1 MRETQKTMNGSD
13 SYGMISINF
22 VCWNSGKILLT
33 FLLMLADISMQSAV
47 AADRVI
53 SENPETQVR
62 LSRLNTL
69 LNISLRQRLPVS
81 QKSATVAELET
92 GSISDGF
99 SANFSAKVKPKLFNE
114 KQQAASLETNNFF
127 KQQQNASLTE
137 SANIQTRKAIFVSQL
152 NSSNL
157 SSAQLLMPL
166 KQGDRQILSQTQTP
180 STGSETELNDGELRQ
195 RLKIKPLLG
204 GTSGKQ
210 TYPPSLSFG
219 IPSAFGANMGDFF
232 FAASGATRKERN
244 GDGGLDGSISAG
256 FGLGDSQKL
265 IGLEV
270 AFNNGSI
277 KNFGANGTFDL
288 KAHRVLYAGSNN
300 QIAAAV
306 GWNTFAQYGNEAI
319 ADSTVYGAVT
329 NVSVLQPNNPHNQ
342 MPLALTV
349 GVGGG
354 NFRQG
359 NDSVGVFGGFGLQVH
374 PQVGIGASWSGVGL
388 NAGVSLVPVPTIPLT
403 IVLQGSDLTDIT
415 PGGTAVILSISYGF
429 NFLPK

>member
-1 MRETQKTMNGSD
+1 MRETQKIINGSD
-13 SYGMISINF
+13 SYEMISINSA
-22 VCWNSGKILLT
+22 CWNSGKILLT
-33 FLLMLADISMQSAV
+33 FLLMLTDISIQSAV

-53 SENPETQVR
+53 SENLETQLR
-62 LSRLNTL
+62 LSRLNTQS
-69 LNISLRQRLPVS
+69 NISLRQRLLVS
-81 QKSATVAELET
+81 QKNNTVAELET
-92 GSISDGF
+92 VSISDGF
-99 SANFSAKVKPKLFNE
+99 SANVKPKLFNE
-114 KQQAASLETNNFF
+114 EQQAASLRTNIFF
-127 KQQQNASLTE
+127 KKQQNASLTE
-137 SANIQTRKAIFVSQL
+137 STNTQTRKAIFSPQV

-157 SSAQLLMPL
+157 SPAQLLMPL
-166 KQGDRQILSQTQTP
+166 NQGDRQILSQTQTP
-180 STGSETELNDGELRQ
+180 STVSETELNDGELRQ

-219 IPSAFGANMGDFF
+219 IPSAFGANSGDFF
-232 FAASGATRKERN
+232 LAASGATRREAN
-244 GDGGLDGSISAG
+244 GNAGFDGSTSVG
-256 FGLGDSQKL
+256 FGLGNSQKL

-270 AFNNGSI
+270 SFNNGSI

-288 KAHRVLYAGSNN
+288 KAHRILYAGSKN
-300 QIAAAV
+300 QVAAAV
-306 GWNTFAQYGNEAI
+306 GWNTFAQYGSEGV

-329 NVSVLQPNNPHNQ
+329 NVSVLQPNSSNNK

-354 NFRQG
+354 NFRPG

-388 NAGVSLVPVPTIPLT
+388 NAGVSFVPVPTIPLT
-403 IVLQGSDLTDIT
+403 IVLQGSDLTDRT

>member
-1 MRETQKTMNGSD
+1 MHETQKIINGSD
-13 SYGMISINF
+13 SYKMISINSA
-22 VCWNSGKILLT
+22 CWNSGKILLT
-33 FLLMLADISMQSAV
+33 FLVMLTDISIQSAV
-47 AADRVI
+47 AADRVV
-53 SENPETQVR
+53 SENPETQLR

-69 LNISLRQRLPVS
+69 LNISLRQRLLVS
-81 QKSATVAELET
+81 QKSDPVAELET
-92 GSISDGF
+92 VSISDGF
-99 SANFSAKVKPKLFNE
+99 SANVKPKIFNE

-137 SANIQTRKAIFVSQL
+137 SANTQTRKAIFVSQV

-157 SSAQLLMPL
+157 SPAQLLMPL

-204 GTSGKQ
+204 STSGKQ

-232 FAASGATRKERN
+232 LAASGATRKERN
-244 GDGGLDGSISAG
+244 GDGGLDGSISVG

-288 KAHRVLYAGSNN
+288 KAHRVLYAGSKN

-329 NVSVLQPNNPHNQ
+329 NVSVLQPNSSNNK

-354 NFRQG
+354 NFRSG

-388 NAGVSLVPVPTIPLT
+388 NAGVSFVPVPTIPLT
-403 IVLQGSDLTDIT
+403 IVLQGSDLTDRT
-415 PGGTAVILSISYGF
+415 PGGTAVIISISYGF

>member
-1 MRETQKTMNGSD
+1 MRETQKIINGSD
-13 SYGMISINF
+13 SYEMISMNS

-33 FLLMLADISMQSAV
+33 FLLMLTDICMQSAV

-53 SENPETQVR
+53 SENLETQLR
-62 LSRLNTL
+62 LSRLNTQP
-69 LNISLRQRLPVS
+69 NISLRQRLLVS
-81 QKSATVAELET
+81 QKIATVAELEPV
-92 GSISDGF
+92 SISDSF
-99 SANFSAKVKPKLFNE
+99 SANVKPKLFNE
-114 KQQAASLETNNFF
+114 EQQAASLKTNNFF

-137 SANIQTRKAIFVSQL
+137 SANTQTRKAIFVSQV

-157 SSAQLLMPL
+157 SPAQLLMPL

-180 STGSETELNDGELRQ
+180 STGSETELNDRELRQ

-232 FAASGATRKERN
+232 LAASGATRKKAN
-244 GDGGLDGSISAG
+244 GDGGFDGSISAG

-288 KAHRVLYAGSNN
+288 KAHRVLYAGSKN

-354 NFRQG
+354 NFRPG

-403 IVLQGSDLTDIT
+403 IVLQGSDLTDST

>member
-1 MRETQKTMNGSD
+1 MHETQNITNGSD
-13 SYGMISINF
+13 TYEMISINSA
-22 VCWNSGKILLT
+22 CWNSGKILLT
-33 FLLMLADISMQSAV
+33 FLLMLTDISIQSAV

-53 SENPETQVR
+53 SENPETQSR
-62 LSRLNTL
+62 LSRLNTQPK
-69 LNISLRQRLPVS
+69 ISLRQRLLVS
-81 QKSATVAELET
+81 QKNNNVADLET
-92 GSISDGF
+92 VSISDGF
-99 SANFSAKVKPKLFNE
+99 SANVKPKIFNE
-114 KQQAASLETNNFF
+114 KQQAASLKTNNFF
-127 KQQQNASLTE
+127 KKQQNASLTE
-137 SANIQTRKAIFVSQL
+137 SANTQTRKAIFVSQV

-157 SSAQLLMPL
+157 SPAQQLMISPN
-166 KQGDRQILSQTQTP
+166 QGDRQILSQTATP
-180 STGSETELNDGELRQ
+180 SAGSETPLNDSELRQ
-195 RLKIKPLLG
+195 NLKIKPLLG
-204 GTSGKQ
+204 SAGVKQ

-232 FAASGATRKERN
+232 FAASAANRKEAN
-244 GDGGLDGSISAG
+244 GDAGFDGSTSVG

-270 AFNNGSI
+270 SFNNGSI

-288 KAHRVLYAGSNN
+288 KAHRVLYAGSKN
-300 QIAAAV
+300 QVAAAV

-329 NVSVLQPNNPHNQ
+329 NVSVLQPNNPNNK

-354 NFRQG
+354 NFRPG

-374 PQVGIGASWSGVGL
+374 PQVGVGASWSGVGL
-388 NAGVSLVPVPTIPLT
+388 NAGVSFVPVPTIPLT
-403 IVLQGSDLTDIT
+403 IVLQGSDLTDRT
-415 PGGTAVILSISYGF
+415 PGGTAFIISIGYGF